1 MNHSSILQIHLNGW
15 RKFIVRWRAFDKDLF
30 SCRCLFFSLSFP
42 SFVRGGASD
51 QKAESRFKA
60 TGAPPERPP
69 QSASEL
75 ESYLG
80 FFIYLWGKKRGR
92 FDEVSRDLLA
102 GVRLWKVAVRGRR
115 QQRGDGLRQG
125 QCQTAAGII
134 WNNNLTLGIVLLL
147 FWLQTQD
154 WQIYLW
160 NQSEAKKKKM
170 QLKVPVQ

>member
-30 SCRCLFFSLSFP
+30 SSRCLFFSLSFP

-80 FFIYLWGKKRGR
+80 FFIYL
-92 FDEVSRDLLA
+92 
-102 GVRLWKVAVRGRR
+102 
-115 QQRGDGLRQG
+115 
-125 QCQTAAGII
+125 
-134 WNNNLTLGIVLLL
+134 
-147 FWLQTQD
+147 
-154 WQIYLW
+154 
-160 NQSEAKKKKM
+160 
-170 QLKVPVQ
+170 